1 MRLSRAV
8 NTFLDELALT
18 KSKNTVKGYA
28 NDLEQAKRHAKQD
41 STTAFNDAMV
51 TAFMQAMVNAAAN
64 TRARR
69 IGTLREFGKWGVR
82 KGLWQSNPADDP
94 KFSVKAQVSLPRPF
108 TEEEVARLMG
118 IALSSSLEKVTRAL
132 LYYTG
137 MRVSPIANLLIGDIA
152 FNPMRGASNVV
163 PGSIRSVGK
172 GNKRHLVP
180 MAPELATVLQ
190 EYLSENPGKAYDRV
204 LRNEKGRPLQVRHIQ
219 RMCNDW
225 GQAAQVSNCTPHR
238 FRHTFATELLGRGA
252 KLEVIQKLLG
262 HANLTTTQVYAKVA
276 DTALVDALVM
286 RQVYATP
293 PPVPGPVEE
302 KTV

>member
-8 NTFLDELALT
+8 NTFLDELAIT

-51 TAFMQAMVNAAAN
+51 TAFMASMVNAAPN

-108 TEEEVARLMG
+108 TEEEVLRLMG
-118 IALSSSLEKVTRAL
+118 MQVTPLETVVRAL

-137 MRVSPIANLLIGDIA
+137 MRVSPIASLLIGDVT
-152 FNPMRGASNVV
+152 FNPMRGAANVA

-180 MAPELATVLQ
+180 MAPELAVVLQ
-190 EYLSENPGKAYDRV
+190 DYLTNNPGKAYDRL
-204 LRNEKGRPLQVRHIQ
+204 LRNEESRPLQVRHIQ

-225 GQAAQVSNCTPHR
+225 GQAAQVTNCTPHR

-252 KLEVIQKLLG
+252 KLEVIQRLLG

-276 DTALVDALVM
+276 DTALVDALIM
-286 RQVYATP
+286 RQPYTTGA
-293 PPVPGPVEE
+293 PVVEQGEE
-302 KTV
+302 KPV